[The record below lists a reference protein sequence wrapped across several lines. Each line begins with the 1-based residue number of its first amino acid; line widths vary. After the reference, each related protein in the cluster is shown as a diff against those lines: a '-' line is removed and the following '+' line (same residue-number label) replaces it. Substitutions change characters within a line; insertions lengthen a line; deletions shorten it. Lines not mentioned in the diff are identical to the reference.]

1 MNKTIWILLLIPFLA
16 GATEPFWSATGHRV
30 VGSVAEMHLS
40 PKARKMID
48 KLLWGQ
54 SLAEAAT
61 FADDIKSEPAFRK
74 FSPWHYVN
82 LLPQG
87 TYEEVAD
94 NADGDIV
101 KGIDYCVSVLKDK
114 STSLADQAFYL
125 KLLIHFIGDLHQPL
139 HVGRAEDRGGNK
151 IQLQWFDRGTNLHR
165 LWDSNLIDD
174 YGMSY
179 MELSQ
184 NLPKWSKAKIREVQR
199 GAVLDWVYEVRNV
212 VNRIYDGVQSG
223 DKLSYRYSSDWW
235 PTVEDQLLRGGL
247 RLAAVL
253 NEIYD

>member
-1 MNKTIWILLLIPFLA
+1 MKKILFFLFLMPYLV

-30 VGSVAEMHLS
+30 VGRVAEVHLS
-40 PKARKMID
+40 NKAKKIVNN
-48 KLLWGQ
+48 LLGGQ

-82 LLPQG
+82 LSPQG
-87 TYEEVAD
+87 TYEEVKD
-94 NADGDIV
+94 NAEGDIV
-101 KGIDYCVSVLKDK
+101 QGIAYCISVLKDK
-114 STSLADQAFYL
+114 STSQADQTFYL

-139 HVGRAEDRGGNK
+139 HVGRADDRGGNK

-179 MELSQ
+179 MELSD
-184 NLPKWSKAKIREVQR
+184 NLPKLSKAKIREIQQ
-199 GAVLDWVYEVRNV
+199 GGVLDWVYEVRGV

-223 DKLSYRYSSDWW
+223 DKLSYRYSYDWW

>member
-1 MNKTIWILLLIPFLA
+1 MMPLFLVSA
-16 GATEPFWSATGHRV
+16 KPFWSATGHRV
-30 VGSVAEMHLS
+30 VGQVADKNLNVR
-40 PKARKMID
+40 ARKEVNR
-48 KLLWGQ
+48 LLKGQ

-61 FADDIKSEPAFRK
+61 FGDDIKSEPAFRK

-82 LLPQG
+82 LTPDG
-87 TYEEVAD
+87 TYEEVKD
-94 NADGDIV
+94 NKEGDIV
-101 KGIDYCVSVLKDK
+101 QGIAYCIQVLKDNAA
-114 STSLADQAFYL
+114 SEADQAFYL

-139 HVGRAEDRGGNK
+139 HVGRAEDRGGNQ

-179 MELSQ
+179 MELAE
-184 NLPKWSKAKIREVQR
+184 NLPKWSKAKINDVQ
-199 GAVLDWVYEVRNV
+199 GGEVLDWVYEVRTV
-212 VNRIYDGVQSG
+212 VNRIYDGVNTG
-223 DKLSYRYSSDWW
+223 DKLSYRYSYDWW

-253 NEIYD
+253 NAIYQ